1 MIKKLQNEFF
11 KLTDADAALIT
22 SSSNRKYFTRFS
34 SSAGYLLV
42 TAKKAFFLLD
52 FRYTEAGKRYAQ
64 NCEVIGYSNANE
76 TLLKLIK
83 EENISKIA
91 LEYEGIS
98 LKAAHSFKELFK
110 ETGVE
115 TVFDDKL
122 EKTAQKLRMIKTK
135 EEIDTIKAA
144 QDITD
149 KAFLEILNFI
159 KVGVTE
165 KEVAANLDYQ
175 MRLLGADGSS
185 FSTIVVSGENGSL
198 CHGVPSERVLTKGDF
213 ITMDFGALL
222 NDYHADMT
230 RTVALSYTSDEQ
242 FKAYQTVLKA
252 QKAALDVIK
261 PGIDCFDV
269 DKTARDIIE
278 KDYKGM
284 FGHGL
289 GHSVG
294 VEIHEEPRFS
304 PTCHEILQEG
314 MVITVEPG
322 VYLEGKFGLRIEDMI
337 AVTENGYE
345 NLTKSPKNL
354 IYI

>member
-22 SSSNRKYFTRFS
+22 SSSNRKYFSRFA

-42 TAKKAFFLLD
+42 TKEKAFYLLD
-52 FRYTEAGKRYAQ
+52 FRYEEAGKRYAQ
-64 NCEVIGYSNANE
+64 NCEVVGYTNATD

-83 EENISKIA
+83 NENISKIA

-98 LKAAHSFKELFK
+98 LKTALSFKELFASVN
-110 ETGVE
+110 VE

-122 EKTAQKLRMIKTK
+122 EKTASKLRMIKTK

-149 KAFLEILNFI
+149 KAFAEILNFI
-159 KVGVTE
+159 GEGVSE
-165 KEVAANLDYQ
+165 KEIAANLDYQ
-175 MRLLGADGSS
+175 MRLLGAEGSS

-198 CHGVPSERVLTKGDF
+198 CHGVPSDRILKKGDF
-213 ITMDFGALL
+213 VTMDFGALL
-222 NDYHADMT
+222 GGYHADMT
-230 RTVALSYTSDEQ
+230 RTVAISYTSDEQ

-252 QKAALDVIK
+252 QKDALEVIK
-261 PGIDCFDV
+261 PGVCCFDV

-304 PTCHEILQEG
+304 PTCHEILAEG

-354 IYI
+354 IYL

>member
-11 KLTDADAALIT
+11 KATDADAALIT
-22 SSSNRKYFTRFS
+22 SPSNRRYFSKFA
-34 SSAGYLLV
+34 SSAGYLLI
-42 TAKKAFFLLD
+42 TKEKAFYLLD
-52 FRYTEAGKRYAQ
+52 FRYEEAGKRFAQ
-64 NCEVIGYSNANE
+64 NCEVIGYSNADE

-83 EENISKIA
+83 QEKISKIA

-98 LKAAHSFKELFK
+98 LKTAFSFKELFASVN
-110 ETGVE
+110 VE
-115 TVFDDKL
+115 TVFESKLDKIS
-122 EKTAQKLRMIKTK
+122 AVLRMIKTK

-144 QDITD
+144 QEITD
-149 KAFLEILNFI
+149 KAFTEILNFI
-159 KVGVTE
+159 KEGVTE
-165 KEVAANLDYQ
+165 KEVAAYLEYQ
-175 MRLLGADGSS
+175 VRLLGADGQAFPS
-185 FSTIVVSGENGSL
+185 IVVSGENGSL
-198 CHGVPSERVLTKGDF
+198 CHGVPSDRVIKKGDF
-213 ITMDFGALL
+213 VTMDFGAKL
-222 NDYHADMT
+222 NGYNSDMT
-230 RTVALSYTSDEQ
+230 RTVAISYSSDEQ

-252 QKAALDVIK
+252 QLSALDAIM
-261 PGIDCFDV
+261 PGVNCFDV

-278 KDYKGM
+278 NDYKGM

-294 VEIHEEPRFS
+294 IEIHEKPRFS
-304 PTCHEILQEG
+304 PSCHETLAEG

-354 IYI
+354 IYL